1 MKRLLIKAL
10 TTYKE
15 KLLAEIKQYDSEKST
30 ENLLIRTIDFIYWE
44 NTLRQYIAISQMIR
58 KLEKQL
64 IFVAYNANCDD
75 DSPEFKFTERLYK
88 NRDKLS
94 MVESCEADGVA
105 FMLFYQDELGKCL
118 NMFSDNI
125 EMYSIADNVADAKV
139 HKCECCGVGYFGPFP
154 YTYRNA
160 GGCIGRTYECFVCRQ
175 YSNAGRQNIIDYRKS
190 HSSEETLLK
199 VMTTGFT
206 NKK

>member
-1 MKRLLIKAL
+1 MKRFLIKTL
-10 TTYKE
+10 TAYKE
-15 KLLAEIKQYDSEKST
+15 KLLAKIKQYDSEKSSD
-30 ENLLIRTIDFIYWE
+30 NLLIRTIDVIYWE
-44 NTLRQYIAISQMIR
+44 SILRQYIAISQMIR

-75 DSPEFKFTERLYK
+75 GSPEFKFIERLYR

-94 MVESCEADGVA
+94 MVECREADGVA

-125 EMYSIADNVADAKV
+125 EMYSIADNIADAKV
-139 HKCECCGVGYFGPFP
+139 HKCECCGVEYFGPFP
-154 YTYRNA
+154 YTYRNT
-160 GGCIGRTYECFVCRQ
+160 GGCIGKAYECFVCRQ
-175 YSNAGRQNIIDYRKS
+175 YNNIGRQNIIDYRRS
-190 HSSEETLLK
+190 HSSEETILK
-199 VMTTGFT
+199 ALTTGFT